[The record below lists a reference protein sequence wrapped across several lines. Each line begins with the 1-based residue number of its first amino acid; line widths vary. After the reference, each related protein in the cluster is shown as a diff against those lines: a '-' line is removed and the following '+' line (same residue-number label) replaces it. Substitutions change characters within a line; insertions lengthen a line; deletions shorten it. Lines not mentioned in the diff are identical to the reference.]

1 MIRALGYAVG
11 FATVFIAIFLALC
24 VLLLLFVGATSFIT
38 WSLPAYSLFNL
49 VVFRLF
55 VLLASLIAV
64 SFLLSKE
71 GREAIDEFGRSF
83 KKGFER

>member
-11 FATVFIAIFLALC
+11 FTIVFTVIFLAMYAA
-24 VLLLLFVGATSFIT
+24 LLLIVGALAFIT

-71 GREAIDEFGRSF
+71 GREAIDEFERSF
-83 KKGFER
+83 KRGKQ